1 AVNPHD
7 LVVKVDGN
15 VTDSINVELTG
26 NETHTVE
33 VYYNGHLIKSENITI
48 HAVSW
53 DVSFDFATNGTVYK
67 YVDNMLYVTVHVNGP
82 SVPVNV
88 SINGN

>member
-1 AVNPHD
+1 
-7 LVVKVDGN
+7 
-15 VTDSINVELTG
+15 
-26 NETHTVE
+26 
-33 VYYNGHLIKSENITI
+33 
-48 HAVSW
+48 SW

-88 SINGN
+88 SINGNNRTGVVNGQVIGIPITNPEDAMTFNVIATYNGHQVGSDTYTVTPQDW